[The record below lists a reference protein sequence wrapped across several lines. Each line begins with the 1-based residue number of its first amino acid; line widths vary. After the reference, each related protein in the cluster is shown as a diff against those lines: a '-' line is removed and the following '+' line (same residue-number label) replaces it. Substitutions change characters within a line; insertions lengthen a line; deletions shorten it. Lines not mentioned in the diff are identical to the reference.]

1 MLDRQAL
8 ISKAQTNSSVPLHE
22 QITIPLL
29 PVPFALRNHIL
40 HCLHVG
46 EICLEP
52 ATNNYKF

>member
-1 MLDRQAL
+1 MLDSQAL
-8 ISKAQTNSSVPLHE
+8 ISNAQIDSCEPLHE

-29 PVPFALRNHIL
+29 PVPFALRNHIQ

-46 EICLEP
+46 EIFLEP